1 MKYKLVLNYTEA
13 LIRQAVF
20 HFWWRTVG
28 ITFFVVLFILSI
40 LFGFLLFVKVSDW
53 QVWALGAVLIF
64 SISFITLIYF
74 VHYKRSI
81 GKFRA
86 MTAPEVSIN
95 ISEEE
100 LSFSSSLGTQSI
112 RWGTVSEV
120 WVFKNMWLFLY
131 SKAQFSTIP
140 LNGIPEEAKDY
151 MLSKIKSSG
160 GKIG

>member
-1 MKYKLVLNYTEA
+1 MKYKLVLNYTEG

-28 ITFFVVLFILSI
+28 VTFFVVLFILSI
-40 LFGFLLFVKVSDW
+40 LFGFLLFVNVAGW
-53 QVWALGAVLIF
+53 EVWALCALLIF

-74 VHYKRSI
+74 VHYKRSM

-86 MTAPEVSIN
+86 MTSPEASIN

-100 LSFSSSLGTQSI
+100 LSFCSSLGTQSI
-112 RWGTVSEV
+112 KWGTVSEV

-131 SKAQFSTIP
+131 SKSQFSTIP

-151 MLSKIKSSG
+151 ILSKIKSSG

>member
-28 ITFFVVLFILSI
+28 VTFFVVLFILSI
-40 LFGFLLFVKVSDW
+40 LFDFLLFVKVSGW

-64 SISFITLIYF
+64 SVSLIALIYF
-74 VHYKRSI
+74 VHYKRSM
-81 GKFRA
+81 GKFRS
-86 MTAPEVSIN
+86 MTSPETSIN

-112 RWGTVSEV
+112 KWGTVSEV

-151 MLSKIKSSG
+151 ILSKIKSSG